1 MKIDIPKMITARQEE
16 LLREFDAE
24 SSEKSSRGI
33 LGSVAD
39 AAEGKED
46 GCKDE
51 DSHDKEKKAQWR
63 KQNQFCRN
71 IGVSTTLINKQQVYE
86 GIKRKL
92 RVYSDTHYLRVR
104 HEKES
109 LEPLWNKEVE
119 CTVLVDRK

>member
-51 DSHDKEKKAQWR
+51 DSHDKEKKAQ
-63 KQNQFCRN
+63 
-71 IGVSTTLINKQQVYE
+71 
-86 GIKRKL
+86 
-92 RVYSDTHYLRVR
+92 
-104 HEKES
+104 
-109 LEPLWNKEVE
+109 
-119 CTVLVDRK
+119 